1 MFKPKASLQVTAGE
15 RVYQIICEHDSPLTE
30 VIEVL
35 KQVLSGVEKM
45 LDEALKKQ
53 DEKPDDVVESIQEA
67 EVVEV

>member
-1 MFKPKASLQVTAGE
+1 MFKPKASLQVTARE

-53 DEKPDDVVESIQEA
+53 EEKPVEPIQEA